1 MSISPILALT
11 PQEHA
16 VLLCFTFYLL
26 NLLVPV
32 VPAAIIYWL
41 FPEGTTRGAART
53 SKQPA
58 ISDSVNTDRPEDP
71 DATVQRVTEQ
81 PAGASVE
88 GAMGGWK
95 IKAVGA
101 WAAYVTAFLLGY
113 WAIKTTA
120 VPLITAVGG
129 ASVWKI
135 DSDFKFTDENGKE
148 ITDTVDKLQVDPP
161 EVKPWGKHATITVFS
176 ETLAPPDQIQ
186 IKLDG
191 YDWQTVDLSSIKTNA
206 GNKIKVPPITL
217 KRLTPPAA
225 SLTLTPLPTGQG
237 PAALTANK

>member
-1 MSISPILALT
+1 M
-11 PQEHA
+11 
-16 VLLCFTFYLL
+16 LCFTFYLL
-26 NLLVPV
+26 NLLVPI
-32 VPAAIIYWL
+32 VPAAFIYWL
-41 FPEGTTRGAART
+41 FPEGTTRGAVLA

-58 ISDSVNTDRPEDP
+58 TSDSVNAERPEG
-71 DATVQRVTEQ
+71 ESEEE

-88 GAMGGWK
+88 GGIGGWK

-101 WAAYVTAFLLGY
+101 WAAYVTAFLLGF

-129 ASVWKI
+129 ASVWKV
-135 DSDFKFTDENGKE
+135 DSDFKFTDENGKD

-176 ETLAPPDQIQ
+176 ETLSPPDQIQ
-186 IKLDG
+186 IKLEG

-206 GNKIKVPPITL
+206 GNKIKLPAITL
-217 KRLTPPAA
+217 KRLAPPSTTVA
-225 SLTLTPLPTGQG
+225 LTPLPNGQG
-237 PAALTANK
+237 PPALTANK